1 MPQLPATSMPPQNRT
16 PVPDSVAESHLI
28 WTKEREERLV
38 YVQGQLAKA
47 QRRWSEEQVLWI
59 DEVHHLEELKRQC
72 LKAEKKAV
80 ARGRA
85 NSVAAIWKTK
95 TWDSSKSKAPSAEE
109 ENSPNLGDAVE
120 NAIEDEDADGEEDA
134 DGVEVRPQKS
144 SDSPPTLGFLD
155 LLPTT
160 RTKPFASLFRTISLN
175 SNKDGNQQGS
185 RRSTFD
191 GSRPKRPSLPA
202 TPEQSYG
209 GAEMKD
215 KGKAR
220 VLQKRRGSGR

>member
-59 DEVHHLEELKRQC
+59 DEVHHFEELKRQC

-95 TWDSSKSKAPSAEE
+95 TWDSSKSKASSAEE

-134 DGVEVRPQKS
+134 DGVE
-144 SDSPPTLGFLD
+144 
-155 LLPTT
+155 PTT